1 MPKVGIM
8 SELVDIS
15 ELDCIFLSYKE
26 SNADSNWSYVR
37 SFVPWAK
44 RVDGVRGSDAAHKA
58 AAAKSDT
65 ERFILIDAD
74 NQPNPEFFNQ
84 QLRINQTND
93 SCVFRWRAKNI
104 INGLC
109 YGNGGISSWTKTF
122 VNNMRTHEASNGD
135 NKTVVEFCFDDKYW
149 AMHDVWST
157 TIPNGSPQQAWQA
170 GFREGVKLCLDR
182 GRRVNPEEFESSTW
196 FGNRTNLVIWCSIG
210 ADVEYGKYAM
220 LGARQGAYKTMF
232 DDDWDYTEVRDFD
245 KLENIWN
252 DSLEYGDKESE
263 TFARMLRKRLNLDI
277 VTFNTEQS
285 KWFKNHQRTYQNI
298 DIMLPERDVGNVIR
312 SAARQLW

>member
-1 MPKVGIM
+1 M

-15 ELDCIFLSYKE
+15 ELDCVFLSYKE
-26 SNADSNWSYVR
+26 PNADANFSYLR

-44 RVDGVRGSDAAHKA
+44 RVHGVEGSDAAHKA
-58 AAAKSDT
+58 AAAVSET
-65 ERFILIDAD
+65 ERFILIDGD
-74 NQPNPEFFNQ
+74 NQAHPEFFNQ
-84 QLRINQTND
+84 QLRINQTNN
-93 SCVFRWRAKNI
+93 SRVFRWRARNI

-135 NKTVVEFCFDDKYW
+135 SATVVEFCFDENYW

-157 TIPNGSPQQAWQA
+157 TLPNGSPQQAWQA
-170 GFREGVKLCLDR
+170 GFREGVKLCLSR
-182 GRRVNPEEFESSTW
+182 GRRVSPEEFESATW
-196 FGNRTNLVIWCSIG
+196 LGNRANLVIWCSVG
-210 ADVEYGKYAM
+210 NDVEYGKYAI

-232 DDDWDYTEVRDFD
+232 DDSWDYTEVRDFCKLD
-245 KLENIWN
+245 KLWEN
-252 DSLEYGDKESE
+252 SMEYGDKESE
-263 TFARMLRKRLNLDI
+263 TFSRTLRKRLNLDI
-277 VTFNTEQS
+277 INLNSDES
-285 KWFKNHQRTYQNI
+285 RWFKAHQRTYQNI